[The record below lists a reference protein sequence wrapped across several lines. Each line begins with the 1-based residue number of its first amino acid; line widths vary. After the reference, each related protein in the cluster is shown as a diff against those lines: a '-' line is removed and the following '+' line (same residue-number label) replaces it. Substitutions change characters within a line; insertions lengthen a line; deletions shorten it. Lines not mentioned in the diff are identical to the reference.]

1 MLILA
6 IDPGP
11 TQSALLV
18 YQSDTNLIA
27 WADILEN
34 ADALKVCL
42 GSTEKC
48 PYLAQH
54 LVVEMVESFG
64 MAVGKEVFETVFW
77 VGRFFQAWRGGDD
90 VRHRV
95 YRKQVKMH
103 LCQSMRAK
111 DPNIRQALIDM
122 FPKTGKDGKGRPSAI
137 GTKNAKGLLFGLHDD
152 LWSALAVAVTWTA
165 LNPGVTA
172 SG

>member
-18 YQSDTNLIA
+18 YQSETKLIV

-42 GSTEKC
+42 GRTEKC
-48 PYLAQH
+48 PYLAHH

-77 VGRFFQAWRGGDD
+77 VGRFFQAWREGDGA
-90 VRHRV
+90 RHLV
-95 YRKQVKMH
+95 YRKQEKMH

-111 DPNIRQALIDM
+111 DTNIRQALIDM

-137 GTKNAKGLLFGLHDD
+137 GTKKAKGPLFRLHDD

-165 LNPGVTA
+165 QQQAGKEQE
-172 SG
+172 